1 MLSRTAKFSSI
12 LIIFLLLIGC
22 KTLAPS
28 PTATLV
34 VNPTVTNTQVQLPT
48 LAPTI
53 EPTILSPTVTS
64 TDTPLSEFQTI
75 TVQNVNSL
83 TLMNSITLPSQVS
96 IKWSLDQKSIIL
108 SSFQGFWVYSY
119 PELNLLFEFTSQPD
133 EMLVDVSP
141 DGVTYVL
148 TLNQSSLLVKN
159 WQTNESHT
167 IQTNINFMA
176 GDISPDGTKI
186 ILTQQDVWAGVI
198 FDLASGAIV
207 TTLTGFET
215 AAPVYSIVFGED
227 GEQAIWHARATIR
240 LSDIANNT
248 IKAPIFHE
256 DFLSSY
262 ALSPNG
268 EILATSTSGTKNNAI
283 VPLVF
288 FYNAGSGEEMNT
300 LEVLSPASTLDFSPD
315 SQLLVATNGDLV
327 TFFDTTNIAQVYQF
341 EGDPDRVNDAK
352 FSPQGNVLAV
362 SGDNLSVN
370 FYAVTTP

>member
-22 KTLAPS
+22 KTLSPS

-34 VNPTVTNTQVQLPT
+34 INPTVTDTQVQLPT
-48 LAPTI
+48 I
-53 EPTILSPTVTS
+53 EPTVLSPTEAITI
-64 TDTPLSEFQTI
+64 TPLSEFQTI

-96 IKWSLDQKSIIL
+96 IKWSLDQHSIIL

-119 PELNLLFEFTSQPD
+119 PELNLLFEFNSQPD

-159 WQTNESHT
+159 WQTNQSHT

-186 ILTQQDVWAGVI
+186 ILTKQDVWAGVI
-198 FDLASGAIV
+198 YDLASGEYI

-215 AAPVYSIVFGED
+215 AAPVYSVIFGKD
-227 GEQAIWHARATIR
+227 GKQAIWHARATIR
-240 LSDIANNT
+240 LSNIANNT
-248 IKAPIFHE
+248 IKEPIFHE
-256 DFLSSY
+256 DFLTSY
-262 ALSPNG
+262 TLSPNG
-268 EILATSTSGTKNNAI
+268 ETLATSTTGTKNNAI

-288 FYNAGSGEEMNT
+288 FYNAESGEEIDS
-300 LEVLSPASTLDFSPD
+300 LELLSPAYSLDFSPN
-315 SQLLVATNGDLV
+315 SQLLVSTNDKLV
-327 TFFDTTNIAQVYQF
+327 TFFESTNISQVYQF
-341 EGDPDRVNDAK
+341 EGDPERVSDAK

-362 SGDNLSVN
+362 SGDNLSVS
-370 FYAVTTP
+370 FYAVPIP